1 MRKKPTNFLIKYFK
15 LLKAAIIILMLVFS
29 LQFVPAMAQSNQA
42 SVAIDGKQLF
52 RVSDTNNETAEKRA
66 DYINRILK
74 DAVESQKAPEI
85 EVKEFDEYAK
95 LFVDGKPIT
104 VTSNDVLSAENVNQQ
119 AYVWEK
125 AIRER
130 VNQAIE
136 ERSENF
142 IPSTLIL
149 SSVLIVLTVALHF
162 VLGKLWKILQR
173 NVSPLV
179 TSEDSSDQNQQ
190 QNSLNLLLKATIY

>member
-74 DAVESQKAPEI
+74 DAIESQKAPEI

-142 IPSTLIL
+142 ITSTLIL
-149 SSVLIVLTVALHF
+149 SSDLIVLTVALHF
-162 VLGKLWKILQR
+162 VLGMVWEI
-173 NVSPLV
+173 
-179 TSEDSSDQNQQ
+179 
-190 QNSLNLLLKATIY
+190 A